1 MQNYACQSVIVLN
14 RILDHRK
21 HYTLL
26 NCNFFVICIGFILC
40 QFDCIFILNSSY
52 LWALFVFRLGSC
64 GTVHRISDPRNGI
77 WLRLKNN
84 WGSSSWDDS
93 WDSSWD
99 MTCEILETWGKSV
112 FQILYCNSSLTQ
124 YIHSTH
130 SIPMNFILGT
140 HMIVGWIE
148 GLFDCVV

>member
-1 MQNYACQSVIVLN
+1 MVESHVNELLEVSHLCRITPVIVLN

-21 HYTLL
+21 HYILL

-84 WGSSSWDDS
+84 WGSSFRDDS
-93 WDSSWD
+93 WDSSRD
-99 MTCEILETWGKSV
+99 MTCEILELEANQFFRSSTVTFPLPNIYTVHTQFPW
-112 FQILYCNSSLTQ
+112 ILS
-124 YIHSTH
+124 
-130 SIPMNFILGT
+130 
-140 HMIVGWIE
+140 
-148 GLFDCVV
+148 